1 MKQTL
6 LLAFLLVLIS
16 GAQAQTFTGGEITY
30 EHAGNAS
37 QPNLYKLKLYLYRTY
52 KPGVVNYDTTTSIN
66 INSTCYGSDTL
77 ILKRIAP
84 TPLEAAGD
92 GGFAIQRAYNCIDTA
107 DTNTIHI
114 SVHKYED
121 TITLPGKC
129 ADFRFS
135 YTGCCRDTNF
145 SNFQRNLAD
154 TLFLDVWL
162 NNTRRP
168 NNSVLFNN
176 DPLVNVCL
184 SKPVR
189 MDYQCT
195 DVDGDSLVYD
205 IWRPQTDQNTWM
217 NWAVGYSGN
226 NPVQNSGGFGLNIRT
241 GIVEFQPAIVESDI
255 LMVKVE
261 EWSYDT
267 ILQLYYLVGMVK
279 RESRLNIVSS
289 CSNPS
294 LSPLFNSDA
303 NNIDTSAKF
312 YCNDKIIKL
321 KLNYEI
327 QVDKIAKDGSNFRL
341 VNAKNNSP
349 IPIIEAGALNP
360 VYSGLY
366 TKEVWVKT
374 FVPITRNDTFDLSIK
389 PGLLGT
395 KLITSCEHE
404 FTSGTVR
411 LVVDDCQPVF
421 GIYENEVKQEVM
433 AYPNPVGDILN
444 IEVPQGSF
452 EGTVTI
458 TIFDLAGKQME
469 TFQIDPINSNTLN
482 INCEHFGPGVYL
494 VQLNQPNQKPH
505 VIKIIKE

>member
-1 MKQTL
+1 MKSLTTL
-6 LLAFLLVLIS
+6 LIIFLCLTGIM
-16 GAQAQTFTGGEITY
+16 AQNYTGGEITY
-30 EHAGNAS
+30 EHVGTAT
-37 QPNLYKLKLYLYRTY
+37 QPYLYKIKLNMYRNY
-52 KPGVVNYDTTTSIN
+52 NPGVVRHDTTMSIS

-92 GGFAIQRAYNCIDTA
+92 GGFAIHRAYNCIDTA

-145 SNFQRNLAD
+145 TNFQRNLAD

-189 MDYQCT
+189 MGYQCT

-341 VNAKNNSP
+341 VDAKNNSP

-366 TKEVWVKT
+366 TKEVWIKT
-374 FVPITRNDTFDLSIK
+374 FLPITRNDTFDLSIK

-421 GIYENEVKQEVM
+421 GIYENELQKDVI
-433 AYPNPVGDILN
+433 AYPNPVNDVLHLQLVEGR
-444 IEVPQGSF
+444 F
-452 EGTVTI
+452 EGNLLI
-458 TIFDLAGKQME
+458 SIYDLSGKLIESRTAYPDNANKVQ
-469 TFQIDPINSNTLN
+469 LN
-482 INCEHFGPGVYL
+482 CKNLNQGLYL
-494 VQLNQPNQKPH
+494 VQLNQPNQQLS